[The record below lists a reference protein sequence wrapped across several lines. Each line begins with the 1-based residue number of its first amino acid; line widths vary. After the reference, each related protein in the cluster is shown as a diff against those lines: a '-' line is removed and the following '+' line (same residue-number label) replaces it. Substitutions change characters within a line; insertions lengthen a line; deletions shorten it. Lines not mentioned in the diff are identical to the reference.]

1 MSAIYVNSIKDKTN
15 TRELA
20 SDSGSAWSWGAGVPE
35 GTVLQIIQ
43 STKSDTS
50 ERYNVAFD
58 DIPGTD
64 HSGSG
69 SIWGVKITP
78 SATSSKIL
86 FISSILVGAEAGN
99 ASAKIK
105 LLRDSTDIAIG
116 DAVSSNARTTY
127 GDYGVNSY
135 DMRSM
140 SMTYLDSPSS
150 TSELT
155 YKPQFRSE
163 SSTYST
169 WVNRPHT
176 HTGTN
181 VNGYTGFSTLI
192 VMEVAG

>member
-1 MSAIYVNSIKDKTN
+1 MSAIYVNSTKDKTN

-64 HSGSG
+64 QSGSG
-69 SIWGVKITP
+69 SIWCVKITP

>member
-1 MSAIYVNSIKDKTN
+1 MSGIIGLPNIKG
-15 TRELA
+15 
-20 SDSGSAWSWGAGVPE
+20 SGVIGPGS
-35 GTVLQIIQ
+35 GTIIQIIQ

-50 ERYNVAFD
+50 ERAYPSFNN
-58 DIPGTD
+58 IPGTD
-64 HSGSG
+64 QSGSG
-69 SIWGVKITP
+69 SVWCVKITP

-86 FISSILVGAEAGN
+86 FIATIMVGSEQGN

-116 DAVSSNARTTY
+116 NAISSNERTTH
-127 GDYGVNSY
+127 GDYGINSL

-150 TSELT
+150 TAELT
-155 YKPQFRSE
+155 YKPQYRSE

-169 WVNRPHT
+169 WVNRPHNQT
-176 HTGTN
+176 DSN
-181 VNGYTGFSTLI
+181 VNGYTGFSTLT

>member
-64 HSGSG
+64 QSGSG
-69 SIWGVKITP
+69 SIWCVKITP